1 MQVINR
7 KAISVMLLIYLALA
21 MHVFI
26 PSMGGSGLRVPGNI
40 VAWVFIALSVLA
52 YWLLNRH
59 QSIITT
65 TTSNL
70 IVIGILLLLLP
81 LFYTSEKWLKEALL
95 QMAGVV
101 AGLIFYFTLLQ
112 CRFSSRWRILLLNFL
127 LFATLVQS
135 VIGFIQLTLLPPLS
149 GLMALGDEGVRP
161 TGVFRQVNVMA
172 SFMATGLA
180 CSLHLL
186 YLPQPLNIRS
196 KVSSV
201 VHRLTHLQQ
210 LAALVLLPAMLVLLQ
225 SRAGYIGAIAV
236 VLINFLLRVRNQPRR
251 TTAFVGLIISGILL
265 GYTLLV
271 GAELVIPVSHDG
283 SNLERWKI
291 LQITLAM
298 IMNHPIL
305 GWGYGSFEYSFA
317 HFALGM
323 TPPITG
329 MGVITHPHN
338 ELLFGWVEGGVAAL
352 AGYILLATAY
362 FRLMVLAW
370 RRTDKSLFTLWL
382 LMLPFAVHTQLE
394 YPFYMST
401 GHWLIFL
408 LLLSLTDSALSK
420 PRVVTKPKIAGT
432 IRAVSLAGACSGL
445 GIMLSTLQT
454 QVLLTK
460 AEQLQLRQVNIDF
473 PRLEQQFWQ
482 PWIFQERIE
491 YDRQVN
497 QLLQYNVSRDPKILQ
512 SYITWSQ
519 QYLSHHVDKNVYAY
533 RIAILSFSN
542 KADEAEKQRHEAS
555 LIFSHDPR
563 FLNSIAITS
572 REVE

>member
-26 PSMGGSGLRVPGNI
+26 PSMGGSGLRLPGNI
-40 VAWVFIALSVLA
+40 VAWIFIALSVLA

-59 QSIITT
+59 QFIITT
-65 TTSNL
+65 TTSKL
-70 IVIGILLLLLP
+70 ISVGILLLLLP
-81 LFYTSEKWLKEALL
+81 LFYTPEKWLKDALL

-101 AGLIFYFTLLQ
+101 AGMLFYFTLLQ
-112 CRFSSRWRILLLNFL
+112 CGFSDRWRVLLLNVL

-135 VIGFIQLTLLPPLS
+135 VIGFIQLTLLPPNS

-186 YLPQPLNIRS
+186 YLTQSLNIRN
-196 KVSSV
+196 KASSLIY
-201 VHRLTHLQQ
+201 RLIHLQQ
-210 LAALVLLPAMLVLLQ
+210 LAALILLPAMLILLQ

-236 VLINFLLRVRNQPRR
+236 VLINFALRIRNQPRR
-251 TTAFVGLIISGILL
+251 TAAFIGLIISGILL
-265 GYTLLV
+265 GYTLLL
-271 GAELVIPVSHDG
+271 GAGLVIPVSHDG

-338 ELLFGWVEGGVAAL
+338 ELLFGWAEGGVAAL
-352 AGYILLATAY
+352 AAYILLAIAY

-408 LLLSLTDSALSK
+408 LLLSLTDSAISTPHVVMK
-420 PRVVTKPKIAGT
+420 PQIART
-432 IRAVSLAGACSGL
+432 VRAVSLVGACGGL

-454 QVLLTK
+454 QMLLTK
-460 AEQLQLRQVNIDF
+460 AEQLQLKQVNIDF

-482 PWIFQERIE
+482 PWIFQERID

-497 QLLQYNVSRDPKILQ
+497 QLLQYNVSRDPKLLQ

-519 QYLSHHVDKNVYAY
+519 QYLSHHIDQNVYAY
-533 RIAILSFSN
+533 RIAILRFSN
-542 KADEAEKQRHEAS
+542 KAGEAEKQRHEAS
-555 LIFSHDPR
+555 QIFSHDPR
-563 FLNSIAITS
+563 FQEPIAIS
-572 REVE
+572 PREME

>member
-1 MQVINR
+1 
-7 KAISVMLLIYLALA
+7 
-21 MHVFI
+21 
-26 PSMGGSGLRVPGNI
+26 
-40 VAWVFIALSVLA
+40 
-52 YWLLNRH
+52 
-59 QSIITT
+59 
-65 TTSNL
+65 
-70 IVIGILLLLLP
+70 
-81 LFYTSEKWLKEALL
+81 
-95 QMAGVV
+95 
-101 AGLIFYFTLLQ
+101 
-112 CRFSSRWRILLLNFL
+112 
-127 LFATLVQS
+127 
-135 VIGFIQLTLLPPLS
+135 
-149 GLMALGDEGVRP
+149 
-161 TGVFRQVNVMA
+161 
-172 SFMATGLA
+172 
-180 CSLHLL
+180 
-186 YLPQPLNIRS
+186 
-196 KVSSV
+196 
-201 VHRLTHLQQ
+201 
-210 LAALVLLPAMLVLLQ
+210 MLVLLQ

-251 TTAFVGLIISGILL
+251 TTAFIGLIISGILL

-352 AGYILLATAY
+352 VGYIFLAIAY

-370 RRTDKSLFTLWL
+370 RQTDKSLFTLWL

-420 PRVVTKPKIAGT
+420 PRVITKPKIAGT
-432 IRAVSLAGACSGL
+432 IRAVSLIGACGGL

-519 QYLSHHVDKNVYAY
+519 HYLSHHVDQNVYAY
-533 RIAILSFSN
+533 RIAILNFSN

-563 FLNSIAITS
+563 FQNSIAITS

>member
-26 PSMGGSGLRVPGNI
+26 PSMGGSGLRVPGNT
-40 VAWVFIALSVLA
+40 VAWIFIALSVLA

-59 QSIITT
+59 QFIITT
-65 TTSNL
+65 TTSKL
-70 IVIGILLLLLP
+70 ITVGILLLLLP
-81 LFYTSEKWLKEALL
+81 LFYTPEKWLKDALL

-101 AGLIFYFTLLQ
+101 AGMLFYFTLLQ
-112 CRFSSRWRILLLNFL
+112 CRFSDRWRVLLLNFL
-127 LFATLVQS
+127 LFAALVQS
-135 VIGFIQLTLLPPLS
+135 VIGFIQLTLLPPNS

-186 YLPQPLNIRS
+186 YLPQSLSIRN
-196 KVSSV
+196 KASSV
-201 VHRLTHLQQ
+201 IHRLIHLQQ

-236 VLINFLLRVRNQPRR
+236 VLINFALRIRNQPRR
-251 TTAFVGLIISGILL
+251 TTAFIGLIISGILL
-265 GYTLLV
+265 GYTLLL
-271 GAELVIPVSHDG
+271 GAGLVIPVSHDG

-305 GWGYGSFEYSFA
+305 GWGYGGFEYSFA

-338 ELLFGWVEGGVAAL
+338 ELLFGWAEGGVAAL
-352 AGYILLATAY
+352 AAYILLAIAY

-370 RRTDKSLFTLWL
+370 RRTDKSQFTLWL

-408 LLLSLTDSALSK
+408 LLLSLTDSAISMPHVVMK
-420 PRVVTKPKIAGT
+420 PQIART
-432 IRAVSLAGACSGL
+432 IRAVSLVGACGGL

-454 QVLLTK
+454 QMLLTK
-460 AEQLQLRQVNIDF
+460 AEQLQLKQVNIDF
-473 PRLEQQFWQ
+473 PRLEQQLWQ
-482 PWIFQERIE
+482 PWIFQERID

-497 QLLQYNVSRDPKILQ
+497 QLLQYNVSRDPKLLQ

-519 QYLSHHVDKNVYAY
+519 QYLSHHIDQNVYAY
-533 RIAILSFSN
+533 RIAILRFSN
-542 KADEAEKQRHEAS
+542 KAGEAEKQRHEAS
-555 LIFSHDPR
+555 QIFSHDPR
-563 FLNSIAITS
+563 FQEPIAIS
-572 REVE
+572 PREME

>member
-40 VAWVFIALSVLA
+40 VAWIFIALSVLA
-52 YWLLNRH
+52 YWLLNSH
-59 QSIITT
+59 QFIITT
-65 TTSNL
+65 TTSKL
-70 IVIGILLLLLP
+70 ISVGILLLLLP
-81 LFYTSEKWLKEALL
+81 LFYTPEKWLKDALL

-101 AGLIFYFTLLQ
+101 AGMLFYFTLLQ
-112 CRFSSRWRILLLNFL
+112 CRFSDRWRVLLLNVL
-127 LFATLVQS
+127 LFATLAQS
-135 VIGFIQLTLLPPLS
+135 VIGFIQLTLLPPNS

-172 SFMATGLA
+172 SFMAMGLA

-186 YLPQPLNIRS
+186 YLPQSLNIRN
-196 KVSSV
+196 KASSLIY
-201 VHRLTHLQQ
+201 RLIHLQQ
-210 LAALVLLPAMLVLLQ
+210 LAALILLPAMLILLQ

-236 VLINFLLRVRNQPRR
+236 VLINFALRIRNQPRR
-251 TTAFVGLIISGILL
+251 TAAFIGLIISGILL
-265 GYTLLV
+265 GYTLLL
-271 GAELVIPVSHDG
+271 GAGLVIPVSHDG

-338 ELLFGWVEGGVAAL
+338 ELLFGWAEGGVAAL
-352 AGYILLATAY
+352 VAYILLAIAY

-408 LLLSLTDSALSK
+408 LLLSLTDSAISTPHVVMK
-420 PRVVTKPKIAGT
+420 PQIARTIRVV
-432 IRAVSLAGACSGL
+432 SLVGACGGL

-454 QVLLTK
+454 QMLLTK
-460 AEQLQLRQVNIDF
+460 AEQLQLKQVNIDF

-482 PWIFQERIE
+482 PWIFQERID

-497 QLLQYNVSRDPKILQ
+497 QLLQYNVSRDPKLLQ

-519 QYLSHHVDKNVYAY
+519 QYLSHHIDQNVYAY
-533 RIAILSFSN
+533 RIAILRFSN
-542 KADEAEKQRHEAS
+542 KAGEAEKQRHEAS
-555 LIFSHDPR
+555 QIFSHDPR
-563 FLNSIAITS
+563 FQDPIAIS
-572 REVE
+572 PREME

>member
-7 KAISVMLLIYLALA
+7 KAILVMLLIYLALA
-21 MHVFI
+21 MHVVI

-40 VAWVFIALSVLA
+40 VAWIFVALSVLA
-52 YWLLNRH
+52 YWLLNLN
-59 QSIITT
+59 QPIITT

-70 IVIGILLLLLP
+70 ISIGILLLLLP
-81 LFYTSEKWLKEALL
+81 LLYTSEKWLKEAVL
-95 QMAGVV
+95 QMAGIV
-101 AGLIFYFTLLQ
+101 AGLVFYFTLLQ
-112 CRFSSRWRILLLNFL
+112 CRFSARWRVLLLNFL

-135 VIGFIQLTLLPPLS
+135 VVGFIQLTLLPPNS
-149 GLMALGDEGVRP
+149 VLMALGDEGVRP

-186 YLPQPLNIRS
+186 YLPQSLNTRS
-196 KVSSV
+196 KTSAVI
-201 VHRLTHLQQ
+201 HHLMHLQQ
-210 LAALVLLPAMLVLLQ
+210 LAALVLLPAMLILLQ
-225 SRAGYIGAIAV
+225 SRAGYIGAMAV
-236 VLINFLLRVRNQPRR
+236 VLINFLLRARSQPRR
-251 TTAFVGLIISGILL
+251 TAVFICLIIGGILL
-265 GYTLLV
+265 GYILIA
-271 GAELVIPVSHDG
+271 GADLVIPVSHDG

-298 IMNHPIL
+298 MMNHPVV

-338 ELLFGWVEGGVAAL
+338 ELLFGWVEGGIAAL
-352 AGYILLATAY
+352 AGYVVLAIAY
-362 FRLMVLAW
+362 FRLMVVAW
-370 RRTDKSLFTLWL
+370 RRTDKSQFTLWL
-382 LMLPFAVHTQLE
+382 VMLPFAVHTQLE

-420 PRVVTKPKIAGT
+420 RLVVTKPKIAKG
-432 IRAVSLAGACSGL
+432 IQAASIVGACGGL
-445 GIMLSTLQT
+445 GIMLSTLQA
-454 QVLLTK
+454 QIWLTK

-473 PRLEQQFWQ
+473 PQLEQQLWQ
-482 PWIFQERIE
+482 TWIFQERID

-497 QLLQYNVSRDPKILQ
+497 QLLQYNASRDPKILQ

-519 QYLSHHVDKNVYAY
+519 QYLSHHVDQNVYAY
-533 RIAILSFSN
+533 RIAILHFSN

-555 LIFSHDPR
+555 QIFSHDPR
-563 FLNSIAITS
+563 FQGPVAITS
-572 REVE
+572 REGE

>member
-26 PSMGGSGLRVPGNI
+26 PSMGGSGLRVPGNT
-40 VAWVFIALSVLA
+40 VAWIFIALSVLA

-65 TTSNL
+65 TTSKL
-70 IVIGILLLLLP
+70 ITVGILLLLLP
-81 LFYTSEKWLKEALL
+81 LFYTPEKWLKDALL
-95 QMAGVV
+95 QIAGVV
-101 AGLIFYFTLLQ
+101 AGMLFYFTLLQ
-112 CRFSSRWRILLLNFL
+112 CRFSARWRVLLLNFL
-127 LFATLVQS
+127 LFATLMQS
-135 VIGFIQLTLLPPLS
+135 VIGFIQLTMLPPNS

-186 YLPQPLNIRS
+186 YLPQSLSIRN
-196 KVSSV
+196 KASSV
-201 VHRLTHLQQ
+201 IHRLIHLQQ

-236 VLINFLLRVRNQPRR
+236 VLINFALRIRNQPRR
-251 TTAFVGLIISGILL
+251 TTAFIGLIISGILL
-265 GYTLLV
+265 GYTLLL
-271 GAELVIPVSHDG
+271 GAGLVIPVSHDG

-305 GWGYGSFEYSFA
+305 GWGYGGFEYSFA

-338 ELLFGWVEGGVAAL
+338 ELLFGWAEGGVAAL
-352 AGYILLATAY
+352 AAYILLAIAY

-408 LLLSLTDSALSK
+408 LLLSLTDSALSM
-420 PRVVTKPKIAGT
+420 PHVGHVFN
-432 IRAVSLAGACSGL
+432 VL
-445 GIMLSTLQT
+445 MLHQT
-454 QVLLTK
+454 
-460 AEQLQLRQVNIDF
+460 
-473 PRLEQQFWQ
+473 
-482 PWIFQERIE
+482 
-491 YDRQVN
+491 
-497 QLLQYNVSRDPKILQ
+497 
-512 SYITWSQ
+512 
-519 QYLSHHVDKNVYAY
+519 
-533 RIAILSFSN
+533 
-542 KADEAEKQRHEAS
+542 
-555 LIFSHDPR
+555 
-563 FLNSIAITS
+563 
-572 REVE
+572 